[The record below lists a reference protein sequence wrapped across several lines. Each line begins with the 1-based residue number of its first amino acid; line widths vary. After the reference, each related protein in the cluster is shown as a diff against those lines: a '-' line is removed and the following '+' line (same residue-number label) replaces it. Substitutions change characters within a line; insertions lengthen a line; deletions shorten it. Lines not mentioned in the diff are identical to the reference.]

1 MAPKQVD
8 IKVRGTDLF
17 GASFLESA
25 PLVSVADD
33 EIHLF
38 MWRPVAEGA
47 PVELNHDNEN
57 HSMFGQI
64 MRITTHLNGAQ
75 TVLVKIHL
83 PISKPLSGEAY
94 QEEVEVATS
103 SRETAQCPERD

>member
-17 GASFLESA
+17 GASFVESA
-25 PLVSVADD
+25 LLVSVADD
-33 EIHLF
+33 QVHLF

-47 PVELNHDNEN
+47 PVELNHDNES

-64 MRITTHLNGAQ
+64 MRISTHLNGAQ

-83 PISKPLSGEAY
+83 PISKPLSGDNDH
-94 QEEVEVATS
+94 EEVAVAS
-103 SRETAQCPERD
+103 SRETAQWPEED